1 MARPSLFLM
10 LLGASGALGQSAEPS
25 PYDSSVATDDASC
38 TTCSSGCAVTLEQ
51 TSATTATATAAAGA
65 VSAYLTDATGTVLA
79 YTTSTGTSISFDF
92 SETSAWENFSYP
104 GAPSG
109 LVAHVVYASSCSS
122 SAMVSTWDAILDN
135 YMSSDESTFG
145 ADAAVT
151 NGGVAP
157 TVTLSSANVLTGGT
171 YSIDFPE
178 ATGAVLFWVRDQSGT
193 LLYLKDGGSPV
204 EGAKTFPVGT
214 TSLEYCEATSD
225 TVSCGTTSIV
235 PSYISS
241 LEAGTTTNALRT
253 TTQDKDGTYV
263 IAPDTTALSDC
274 ETYSIYVKAT
284 SGASDALGF
293 AFSSAVEVTADLP
306 FYTYVQC
313 GSSSPTTVYWSEVT
327 TGDVTAWSGYSGYS
341 QEVTV
346 DHPACEG
353 NYADGVN
360 VTVDGRDCRCD
371 KGTLFC
377 DAEDVGSY
385 FRLSNDEAVGIALS
399 VSVIVILLLL
409 ALIFLCLKKTAQNQ
423 EIKTVLATNTKGED
437 RL

>member
-10 LLGASGALGQSAEPS
+10 LLGASASGVLGQSSEPS

-38 TTCSSGCAVTLEQ
+38 TTCSSGCTVTLEQ
-51 TSATTATATAAAGA
+51 TGTTTATATATAGA
-65 VSAYLTDATGTVLA
+65 VSAYLADTTGTVLA
-79 YTTSTGTSISFDF
+79 YTTSPGTSISFDF
-92 SETSAWENFSYP
+92 SETTSWEDFSYP

-122 SAMVSTWDAILDN
+122 SAMMSTWDAILDD

-145 ADAAVT
+145 SNTTAT
-151 NGGVAP
+151 SGGAAP
-157 TVTLSSANVLTGGT
+157 TATVSSASVLTGGD
-171 YSIDFPE
+171 YSITFPE
-178 ATGAVLFWVRDQSGT
+178 ATGSVLFWVRDQSGT

-204 EGAKTFPVGT
+204 NGAKTFPAGT

-241 LEAGTTTNALRT
+241 LEGGTTSNVLRT
-253 TTQDKDGTYV
+253 TIQDTDGTYV

-293 AFSSAVEVTADLP
+293 AFSAAVEVTAALP

-313 GSSSPTTVYWSEVT
+313 GSSTTVYWSEVT
-327 TGDVTAWSGYSGYS
+327 TSDVTAFAPSGFS

>member
-1 MARPSLFLM
+1 MRL
-10 LLGASGALGQSAEPS
+10 Q
-25 PYDSSVATDDASC
+25 
-38 TTCSSGCAVTLEQ
+38 
-51 TSATTATATAAAGA
+51 
-65 VSAYLTDATGTVLA
+65 
-79 YTTSTGTSISFDF
+79 
-92 SETSAWENFSYP
+92 
-104 GAPSG
+104 
-109 LVAHVVYASSCSS
+109 
-122 SAMVSTWDAILDN
+122 
-135 YMSSDESTFG
+135 
-145 ADAAVT
+145 
-151 NGGVAP
+151 
-157 TVTLSSANVLTGGT
+157 
-171 YSIDFPE
+171 
-178 ATGAVLFWVRDQSGT
+178 
-193 LLYLKDGGSPV
+193 
-204 EGAKTFPVGT
+204 
-214 TSLEYCEATSD
+214 
-225 TVSCGTTSIV
+225 V

-241 LEAGTTTNALRT
+241 LEGGDQGGDPEEEMRT
-253 TTQDKDGTYV
+253 TIQDKDGTYV

-293 AFSSAVEVTADLP
+293 AFSAAVEVTAALP

-313 GSSSPTTVYWSEVT
+313 GSSTTVYWSEVT
-327 TGDVTAWSGYSGYS
+327 TSDVTAFAPSGFS